1 MAIGNDPLAGQ
12 VQCYETKRAGHSAEK
27 GRPITPWVQHPL
39 PLHQEEARFS
49 TPPKYYPPHLERLRA
64 DLAAGRA
71 VLPKVSATVSAGPSP
86 RVRQALGSLKTF
98 DSIDSPATAYDAQ
111 IAAGPDHL
119 LVVTNYD
126 AAVMKK
132 TDGTLV
138 ATLSLMTWFST
149 VLPAG
154 VTKVFDPRVLYDQHD
169 DRWVLVASGA
179 HYPDFTSGVQ
189 LLSVSCTSN
198 PEDGWWVWG
207 FPETVDG
214 TAWWPDHPTLGV
226 DAHALYLSANLYVD
240 PAGLGDARLRVIPKD
255 GPYAGDLVSYTE
267 FLKLRDPKDAEHPE
281 LAPASTV
288 FPCHTWGAPGVEY
301 LVSTRKGKEH
311 QDAETMLTLWSVID
325 PTGNPELTC
334 RSVSVSGY
342 VYVVPDVPQK
352 DGPKVVAG
360 DAKVRSAVFSGGS
373 IWLAFATSLRVENS
387 DVAAIR
393 WYQLDPVAGQR
404 VQEGTFALGGIHHC
418 YPAIIPDMHGNA
430 ALIVGRSSPDEHISI
445 HVTARK
451 ATDPLNQLPPTQ
463 VLHAGMSGHEHPE
476 KQRWGDYHGAVL
488 DPTDGVT
495 LWLYGAYPKTRN
507 TWGTVVGKLRV

>member
-1 MAIGNDPLAGQ
+1 MASLSSAERTVDGI
-12 VQCYETKRAGHSAEK
+12 QCYETKRAGHSAEK

-138 ATLSLMTWFST
+138 ATLPLMTWFST

-189 LLSVSCTSN
+189 LRRAPRILRT
-198 PEDGWWVWG
+198 DGG
-207 FPETVDG
+207 FGGSPRPWTG
-214 TAWWPDHPTLGV
+214 RPGGQIIRPW
-226 DAHALYLSANLYVD
+226 
-240 PAGLGDARLRVIPKD
+240 
-255 GPYAGDLVSYTE
+255 
-267 FLKLRDPKDAEHPE
+267 
-281 LAPASTV
+281 AST
-288 FPCHTWGAPGVEY
+288 PTHSISRPISTSTLRGSATPG
-301 LVSTRKGKEH
+301 
-311 QDAETMLTLWSVID
+311 
-325 PTGNPELTC
+325 
-334 RSVSVSGY
+334 SG
-342 VYVVPDVPQK
+342 
-352 DGPKVVAG
+352 
-360 DAKVRSAVFSGGS
+360 
-373 IWLAFATSLRVENS
+373 
-387 DVAAIR
+387 
-393 WYQLDPVAGQR
+393 
-404 VQEGTFALGGIHHC
+404 
-418 YPAIIPDMHGNA
+418 
-430 ALIVGRSSPDEHISI
+430 
-445 HVTARK
+445 
-451 ATDPLNQLPPTQ
+451 
-463 VLHAGMSGHEHPE
+463 
-476 KQRWGDYHGAVL
+476 
-488 DPTDGVT
+488 
-495 LWLYGAYPKTRN
+495 
-507 TWGTVVGKLRV
+507 